1 MKRTEDPKNSFS
13 VTYSAFCLILLRQN
27 THLCS
32 GLTQTDFSV
41 YSSLTPE
48 LPRIFHFSPSMKQHK
63 SRTRKGILSEY
74 CFARWNCT
82 SKLTFLMC
90 PCCAHVC
97 SCNAEPP
104 LLPLDLLL
112 APDAFFWWFITKVPR
127 RPSLSVG
134 CGTQVIEPPRLK
146 NSRGEVH
153 LWVFLLFH
161 TKASLNH
168 RHLLWSQGV
177 SGSSGYEEHS
187 GIKALHQLKHCS
199 LN

>member
-1 MKRTEDPKNSFS
+1 MFLAHTDWLQCLFQSYCW
-13 VTYSAFCLILLRQN
+13 VTPNLSLLTFYETTQKQN
-27 THLCS
+27 LGS
-32 GLTQTDFSV
+32 
-41 YSSLTPE
+41 
-48 LPRIFHFSPSMKQHK
+48 
-63 SRTRKGILSEY
+63 ILSEY

-82 SKLTFLMC
+82 WKLTFLTC
-90 PCCAHVC
+90 PCCARVC

-104 LLPLDLLL
+104 LLPLDLFL

-153 LWVFLLFH
+153 LWVFLFFH

-168 RHLLWSQGV
+168 RHFLWSQGV
-177 SGSSGYEEHS
+177 SGSSGYEEHL
-187 GIKALHQLKHCS
+187 GIKALHQLKHC
-199 LN
+199 NFN